1 MKIPYLKK
9 KPELKSYHNVTWE
22 DNYSWIHQKNILEVL
37 RDKTKLDPEVKN
49 YLDEENSYAN
59 YHLKDTENLQKKL
72 FDEIKGRIKLD
83 DESLPYK
90 DHTYEYW
97 SKTTAVGNYSIKLR
111 KKIDTDLV
119 EEIWNGDEEK
129 KKLETEYFGVGDLE
143 VSNNDKYLGYS
154 LDIKGSEYYTIFIRD
169 IKTNEIITKEISET
183 SGGITFSLDDK
194 YVFYSKLDQNHRARK
209 IYRHEIGNF
218 NGQDE
223 LIFEE
228 KSEAFTVSIGL
239 SSDEKYYF
247 INTSDHNTSEQYYF
261 GVDEI
266 NIKPK
271 LIIKREKGII
281 YSVSSWDSKFFNHT
295 NKDAEDFKIDVS
307 DSLEKQNWKTF
318 IPPRDEVLIGG
329 CTFLKNWIIRS
340 ETSNALDKLFVKNIS
355 SGVEEELIFSNETV
369 YVPGISLIQKDRD
382 TDNVYLGYSSPK
394 TPSRVY
400 SYNLS
405 TKTKKLVK
413 EQEIPSGHNP
423 EDYIVERVDYKSH
436 DGRLVPLTITRHKKT
451 KIDGSANLLLYGYG
465 SYGSSMSP
473 NFSSTRL
480 SLINRDIIWATAH
493 IRGGMEKGMKW
504 WKEGKLINK
513 KNTFEDYIHAAKYLI
528 DNNYSSKGKIIGMG
542 GSAGGLLMGAVVNQA
557 PELFLGIIMAVPFV
571 DSLTTNLDHS
581 LPLTVG
587 EFDEFGNAKD
597 IKEHFDYIFSYAPY
611 NNIKKMDYPHI
622 LITTSLSA
630 NTLAVTPE
638 PHENTIF
645 LLWSKLNGLNFSTI
659 LSLAI
664 NVRSSVFI
672 NSEKGKQNEFLIDP
686 LLKPFLGSAT
696 FPSNLSILLAS
707 ITLNSFS
714 EIFLSIS
721 CLSFTSFLF
730 SLAL

>member
-9 KPELKSYHNVTWE
+9 KPELKSCHNVTWE

-37 RDKTKLDPEVKN
+37 RDKNKLLPEVKD
-49 YLDEENSYAN
+49 YLEEENKYTDH
-59 YHLKDTENLQKKL
+59 HLENTKPIQKKL

-97 SKTTAVGNYSIKLR
+97 TKTTKTGNYSIKLR
-111 KKIDTDLV
+111 KKINSDEI
-119 EEIWNGDEEK
+119 EEIWNGDKEK
-129 KKLETEYFGVGDLE
+129 ENLGVEYFGVGDLE

-154 LDIKGSEYYTIFIRD
+154 LDTKGSEYYTIFIRN
-169 IKTNEIITKEISET
+169 IENNEIITKEITET

-194 YVFYSKLDQNHRARK
+194 FIFYSKLDENHRARK

-218 NGQDE
+218 KDQDQ

-228 KSEAFTVSIGL
+228 KTEAFTVSIGL

-247 INTSDHNTSEQYYF
+247 INSSDHNTSEQYYF
-261 GVDEI
+261 SVEEK
-266 NIKPK
+266 NPKPK
-271 LIIKREKGII
+271 LIMQREKGIL
-281 YSVSSWDSKFFNHT
+281 YSISSWDGKFYNHT
-295 NKDAEDFKIDVS
+295 NKNAEDFKIDVS
-307 DSLEKQNWKTF
+307 DSLENQEWKTF
-318 IPPRDEVLIGG
+318 IPARDEVLIGG
-329 CTFLKNWIIRS
+329 LTFLKDWIIRS
-340 ETSNALDKLFVKNIS
+340 ETSDALDKLFVKNIS
-355 SGVEEELIFSNETV
+355 TGIEEELIFSNEKI
-369 YVPGISLIQKDRD
+369 YVPGVSLVQRDRNTND
-382 TDNVYLGYSSPK
+382 IYLGYSSPK

-400 SYNLS
+400 SYNLKNKS
-405 TKTKKLVK
+405 KKLVK

-423 EDYIVERVDYKSH
+423 DDYVVERVEYKSH

-480 SLINRDIIWATAH
+480 SLIDRDIIWATAH

-504 WKEGKLINK
+504 WKEGKLTNK
-513 KNTFEDYIHAAKYLI
+513 KNTFEDYIYAAKYLI
-528 DNNYSSKGKIIGMG
+528 DQKYSSKGKIIGMG

-597 IKEHFDYIFSYAPY
+597 NKEHFDYIFSYAPY

-622 LITTSLSA
+622 LITTSLSD
-630 NTLAVTPE
+630 NRVLFDE
-638 PHENTIF
+638 PAKFTAKLRDYKTDNN
-645 LLWSKLNGLNFSTI
+645 LLLLKTEMNAGHGGKSGRDG
-659 LSLAI
+659 AI
-664 NVRSSVFI
+664 EEIASDYAFALKI
-672 NSEKGKQNEFLIDP
+672 SEKI
-686 LLKPFLGSAT
+686 
-696 FPSNLSILLAS
+696 
-707 ITLNSFS
+707 
-714 EIFLSIS
+714 
-721 CLSFTSFLF
+721 
-730 SLAL
+730 

>member
-49 YLDEENSYAN
+49 YLDKENSYAD

-72 FDEIKGRIKLD
+72 FDEIKARIKLD

-97 SKTTAVGNYSIKLR
+97 SKTTAIGNYSIKLR

-154 LDIKGSEYYTIFIRD
+154 LDTKGSEYYTIFIRD
-169 IKTNEIITKEISET
+169 IKTNKIITKEITET
-183 SGGITFSLDDK
+183 SGGITFSLDDR

-218 NGQDE
+218 NNQDE

-266 NIKPK
+266 NTKPK
-271 LIIKREKGII
+271 LIMKREKGII
-281 YSVSSWDSKFFNHT
+281 YSVSSWDNKFYNHT

-307 DSLEKQNWKTF
+307 DSLEKQNWETF

-355 SGVEEELIFSNETV
+355 SGVEEELIFSNENV
-369 YVPGISLIQKDRD
+369 YVPGISLTQRDRD

-504 WKEGKLINK
+504 WKEGKLTNK

-622 LITTSLSA
+622 LITTSLSD
-630 NTLAVTPE
+630 NRVLFDE
-638 PHENTIF
+638 PAKFTAKLREYKTDNN
-645 LLWSKLNGLNFSTI
+645 LL
-659 LSLAI
+659 
-664 NVRSSVFI
+664 
-672 NSEKGKQNEFLIDP
+672 
-686 LLKPFLGSAT
+686 LLKTEMNAGHGGKSGRDGA
-696 FPSNLSILLAS
+696 IE
-707 ITLNSFS
+707 
-714 EIFLSIS
+714 EIAIDYAF
-721 CLSFTSFLF
+721 
-730 SLAL
+730 ALKIAEKI

>member
-1 MKIPYLKK
+1 MKIPHLKK
-9 KPELKSYHNVTWE
+9 KLELKSCHDVTWE
-22 DNYSWIHQKNILEVL
+22 DNYSWIHQQNILEVL
-37 RDKTKLDPEVKN
+37 KDKSKLNPEVKK
-49 YLDEENSYAN
+49 YLDEENSYAE
-59 YHLKDTENLQKKL
+59 YHLKDTKTVQKKL

-97 SKTTAVGNYSIKLR
+97 TKTTATGNYSIKLR
-111 KKIDTDLV
+111 KKIDTDNV

-129 KKLETEYFGVGDLE
+129 KKLSTEYFGIGDLE

-169 IKTNEIITKEISET
+169 IKTKKIISKEIPET

-194 YVFYSKLDQNHRARK
+194 YIFYSKLDENHRARK
-209 IYRHEIGNF
+209 IYRHEIGNL
-218 NGQDE
+218 NDDDK

-228 KSEAFTVSIGL
+228 KSEAFTVSISL

-261 GVDEI
+261 NVNEE
-266 NIKPK
+266 NPVPK
-271 LIIKREKGII
+271 LIIQREKGVL
-281 YSVSSWDSKFFNHT
+281 YSVSSWNDKFYNHT
-295 NKDAEDFKIDVS
+295 NKNAEDFKINIS
-307 DSLEKQNWKTF
+307 DSLEIQSWKTF
-318 IPPRDEVLIGG
+318 IESKNEVLIGG
-329 CTFLKNWIIRS
+329 CTFLKDWIIRS
-340 ETSNALDKLFVKNIS
+340 ETSNALDKIFIKNIS
-355 SGVEEELIFSNETV
+355 SGIEEELIVSDEKV
-369 YVPGISLIQKDRD
+369 CVPGISLTQRDRN

-400 SYNLS
+400 LYNLS
-405 TKTKKLVK
+405 TKSKKLVK
-413 EQEIPSGHNP
+413 EQEIPSGHNSD
-423 EDYIVERVDYKSH
+423 DYIVERIEYKSH

-451 KIDGSANLLLYGYG
+451 KIDGTSNLLLYGYG

-480 SLINRDIIWATAH
+480 SLIDRDIIWATAH

-504 WKEGKLINK
+504 WKEGKLTNK
-513 KNTFEDYIHAAKYLI
+513 KNTFKDYNFAAKYLI
-528 DNNYSSKGKIIGMG
+528 DHKYSSKGKIIGMG

-597 IKEHFDYIFSYAPY
+597 NKEHFDYIFSYAPY

-622 LITTSLSA
+622 LITTSLSD
-630 NTLAVTPE
+630 NRVLFDE
-638 PHENTIF
+638 PAKFTAKLRDHKTDNN
-645 LLWSKLNGLNFSTI
+645 LL
-659 LSLAI
+659 
-664 NVRSSVFI
+664 
-672 NSEKGKQNEFLIDP
+672 
-686 LLKPFLGSAT
+686 LLKTEMNAGHGGKSGRDGA
-696 FPSNLSILLAS
+696 IE
-707 ITLNSFS
+707 
-714 EIFLSIS
+714 EIAIDYAFALKIS
-721 CLSFTSFLF
+721 KKI
-730 SLAL
+730 